1 MEQDDALVGLFSS
14 SMHLYNM
21 VTLISIYVQVLK
33 GGGILSG
40 LKLQDIHL
48 RAGAEAQ
55 DWCRTAVLQE
65 PHFQEV
71 ALPTSVPFRNAFS
84 FLRTQQR
91 FVEVKEEAS
100 FCWLIHRGL
109 YFFAPILYFC
119 YFRTL
124 KLSGCFLLCNF

>member
-1 MEQDDALVGLFSS
+1 MEQDNALVGLFSS

-21 VTLISIYVQVLK
+21 VTLIAIYVQVLK
-33 GGGILSG
+33 GGDILSG

-55 DWCRTAVLQE
+55 DRCRAAILQE

-71 ALPTSVPFRNAFS
+71 AVPTSAPFRNAFS
-84 FLRTQQR
+84 FLRTQQK
-91 FVEVKEEAS
+91 FVEVKEEAN
-100 FCWLIHRGL
+100 FCWLIHRRL
-109 YFFAPILYFC
+109 YFFAPIPYFY